1 MDNTIKKIKNQIETN
16 PIVLYMKGTPSAPK
30 CGFSSK
36 AAQILSTHVQSFFYI
51 DVLIHIDIRNALPT
65 FSNWPTFPQLWI
77 EGKLIGGSDIMI
89 NMSRNGK
96 LHTLINQ
103 VKLRYNLN

>member
-1 MDNTIKKIKNQIETN
+1 MNNAIEKIKNQIKEN

-36 AAQILSTHVQSFFYI
+36 AAQVLSTYTQSFFYI
-51 DVLIHIDIRNALPT
+51 DVLIHVDIRNALPI

-77 EGKLIGGSDIMI
+77 EGKLIGGSDIII
-89 NMSRNGK
+89 NMSHSGTLK
-96 LHTLINQ
+96 TLIDQ
-103 VKLRYNLN
+103 VKLRHNLN